1 MKLTI
6 ERAALLK
13 ALSHVQSVVERR
25 TTIPILS
32 NVLLRAE
39 AGPSPGMLALS
50 ATDMDLEIVERIPGQ
65 VEDEGRTTVPA
76 HTLYDIVRKLP
87 EGAQIE
93 IAAPAGGA
101 VRAGGAPAH
110 AGIEDQA
117 GGQQNSA
124 AAPAAG
130 LREADAPTRG
140 PSPRAEGPPAGSE
153 IARGPQRGDPNMMTL
168 RCGRST
174 FTLAALPPED
184 YPLMTGGELPHS
196 FTLSAGE
203 LRTLIDRTRFAI
215 STEETRY
222 YLNGIYLHAVS
233 NHEAAV
239 IRAVATD
246 GHRLAR
252 VEMRLPE
259 GAAGMPGVIIPRKT
273 VVELRKLIEEGEQ
286 DVEIALSETKI
297 RFVIP
302 GSASGSSALLI
313 SKLIDGTFP
322 DYDRVIPSNN
332 DKILDVKCKEFAEA
346 VDRVSTI
353 STEKSRAVKL
363 SIEGNSLTVSATSPE
378 NGTAV
383 EEIEVRYDASPIEI
397 GFNSRYLL
405 DITDQ
410 IDGEGAQIAIA
421 DAASP
426 TIVRA
431 SGPDASGANAL
442 YVLMPMRV

>member
-6 ERAALLK
+6 ERAAFLK

-39 AGPSPGMLALS
+39 AGRLALS
-50 ATDMDLEIVERIPGQ
+50 ATDMDLEIAERVPSQI
-65 VEDEGRTTVPA
+65 EREGRTTAPA
-76 HTLYDIVRKLP
+76 HTLYDIVRKLR

-93 IAAPAGGA
+93 IDAGGERNA
-101 VRAGGAPAH
+101 MV
-110 AGIEDQA
+110 
-117 GGQQNSA
+117 
-124 AAPAAG
+124 
-130 LREADAPTRG
+130 L
-140 PSPRAEGPPAGSE
+140 PS
-153 IARGPQRGDPNMMTL
+153 
-168 RCGRST
+168 GRST
-174 FTLAALPPED
+174 FTLACLPPED
-184 YPLMTGGELPHS
+184 FPLMAAGELPHDFS
-196 FTLSAGE
+196 LSATE

-222 YLNGIYLHAVS
+222 YLNGIYLHATKADEVP
-233 NHEAAV
+233 V

-252 VEMRLPE
+252 MEMVLPE
-259 GAAGMPGVIIPRKT
+259 GAAAMPGVIIPRKT
-273 VVELRKLIEEGEQ
+273 VLELRKLAEESYE
-286 DVEIALSETKI
+286 EIQVGLSETKI
-297 RFVIP
+297 RVTI
-302 GSASGSSALLI
+302 GEAALT

-332 DKILDVKCKEFAEA
+332 DKILEVNRKDFAEA

-363 SIEGNSLTVSATSPE
+363 ALESGSLVISATSPE

-383 EEIEVRYDASPIEI
+383 EELEVRYSAGPLEI

-405 DITDQ
+405 DIAEQ
-410 IDGEGAQIAIA
+410 IEGEGAQFVMS
-421 DAASP
+421 DAGSP
-426 TIVRA
+426 TIVRDSA
-431 SGPDASGANAL
+431 DASAL

>member
-1 MKLTI
+1 MKLVI

-39 AGPSPGMLALS
+39 AGPNAGTLALS
-50 ATDMDLEIVERIPGQ
+50 ATDMDLEIVERVPGQ
-65 VEDEGRTTVPA
+65 IEREGRTTVPA
-76 HTLYDIVRKLP
+76 HTFYDIVRKLP

-93 IAAPAGGA
+93 IAASPLGA
-101 VRAGGAPAH
+101 APTGTIGGAPAPTGAIG
-110 AGIEDQA
+110 AGGNQNTAPAPAQPRAIEDRA
-117 GGQQNSA
+117 GT
-124 AAPAAG
+124 
-130 LREADAPTRG
+130 PTG
-140 PSPRAEGPPAGSE
+140 
-153 IARGPQRGDPNMMTL
+153 MTL

-196 FTLSAGE
+196 FTLKAPE
-203 LRTLIDRTRFAI
+203 LCTLIDRTRFAI

-222 YLNGIYLHAVS
+222 YLNGIYLHATKS
-233 NHEAAV
+233 NEAPV

-252 VEMRLPE
+252 VEMMLPE
-259 GAAGMPGVIIPRKT
+259 GAIGMPGVIIPRKT
-273 VVELRKLIEEGEQ
+273 VLELRKLLEESEQ
-286 DVEIALSETKI
+286 EVEISLSETKI
-297 RFVIP
+297 RFAIP
-302 GSASGSSALLI
+302 GATPGSSASLI

-332 DKILDVKCKEFAEA
+332 DKTLDVKCKEFAAA

-363 SIEGNSLTVSATSPE
+363 SIEGGSLTVSATSPE

-383 EEIEVRYDASPIEI
+383 EEIEVRYDAGPIEI

-426 TIVRA
+426 TIVRGA
-431 SGPDASGANAL
+431 GPDASGASAL